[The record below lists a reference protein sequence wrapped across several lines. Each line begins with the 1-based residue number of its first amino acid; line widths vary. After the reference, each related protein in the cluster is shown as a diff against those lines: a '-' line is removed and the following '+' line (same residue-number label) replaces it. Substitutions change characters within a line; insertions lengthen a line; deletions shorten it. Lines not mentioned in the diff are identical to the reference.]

1 MGVGENEVRAGGGA
15 APASPG
21 AGAPPGRGVPPVR
34 VGWLRKK
41 SPKGYIGARPWQARY
56 FVLR

>member
-1 MGVGENEVRAGGGA
+1 VGAAGGGA
-15 APASPG
+15 AP
-21 AGAPPGRGVPPVR
+21 GRGGGVSPVR
-34 VGWLRKK
+34 VRWLRKK

>member
-1 MGVGENEVRAGGGA
+1 MGGKARSKRNVKKNLRF
-15 APASPG
+15 
-21 AGAPPGRGVPPVR
+21 GVSPVR